1 MSTTTLP
8 SKPLA
13 PPAAGLA
20 PSSSSPSSSS
30 GPTSTSTGTRVRT
43 ALTRALTHPVVHAV
57 VLAALLA
64 APAFLKGATLQIL
77 AFAMVSI
84 IFAQSLG
91 VLTGLAGQV
100 SLGHAAFFGIGA
112 YGSALLVKAAG
123 LSLLLSIP
131 AAALTGAVVAWL
143 LSFPAGRVREVYLAM
158 MTLGFG
164 QIFFELAREWNGLTG
179 GVNGLSGIPSASLRT
194 LVVLGAKFDT
204 GDYFRLL
211 AVATALVLIGVR
223 NIAQSRV
230 GRAMCAMHHSE
241 LAAGSVGIARR
252 STRQLAYVISGAL
265 AGLAGSFYAHLVG
278 YIGPDSFGVSRSI
291 EVLVVAI
298 VGGMASSAGQVA
310 SALFFAFL
318 PESLQAFAHYQFI
331 VYGLILAFSLIVLP
345 KGLGGLLFLPPRFVR
360 SRHADA
366 LRAAPSV
373 PARDVQA
380 AANVVFAA
388 RASGASALS
397 VQGVTMRFG
406 GLTALDN
413 VSLDIP
419 QRHITA
425 LVGPNG
431 SGKSTLVN
439 VISGIY
445 QPTRGCVRLGERV
458 VTGLADHEMA
468 GAGVVRTFQDPRLI
482 PHFTVRE
489 NLLLG
494 AHRSLRYSWLA
505 ALLALPHTRRAEA
518 GALARC
524 DAVLELLDLSDSAD
538 TVVDALPYGHRRM
551 VELGR
556 MLLAQPRIILLD
568 EPAAGLSDP
577 EMDRLA
583 AVLVKLKGLGISVL
597 LIEHHMDFLAS
608 LVDEVVV
615 LDSGQII
622 YRGDMPGMR
631 SDARVIAAYLG
642 DDAGDDVSN
651 EAAGHA

>member
-1 MSTTTLP
+1 MNHATTTTP
-8 SKPLA
+8 TFKPLA
-13 PPAAGLA
+13 RPAPAL
-20 PSSSSPSSSS
+20 SPSSASA
-30 GPTSTSTGTRVRT
+30 VRR
-43 ALTRALTHPVVHAV
+43 ALTRAVTHPLVQ
-57 VLAALLA
+57 LAALALLLA

-84 IFAQSLG
+84 LFAQSLG

-112 YGSALLVKAAG
+112 YGSAILAKAAG

-131 AAALTGAVVAWL
+131 VATLSGALVAWL

-194 LVVLGAKFDT
+194 LVVFGAKLDT
-204 GDYFRLL
+204 GDYFRVL
-211 AVATALVLIGVR
+211 VIVTALVLIGVR
-223 NIAQSRV
+223 NVAQSRV
-230 GRAMCAMHHSE
+230 GRAMCALHHSE

-252 STRQLAYVISGAL
+252 PTRQLAYVMSGAL
-265 AGLAGSFYAHLVG
+265 AGLAGCFYAHLVG

-318 PESLQAFAHYQFI
+318 PESLQAFADYQFI

-345 KGLGGLLFLPPRFVR
+345 KGLGGLLFQPPRFVR
-360 SRHADA
+360 AQRT
-366 LRAAPSV
+366 
-373 PARDVQA
+373 QA
-380 AANVVFAA
+380 AGDVEAAAKVVFAP

-419 QRHITA
+419 AHHITA

-445 QPTRGCVRLGERV
+445 QPTHGSVHLGERR

-494 AHRSLRYSWLA
+494 AHRSLRYAWLA

-518 GALARC
+518 DALARC
-524 DAVLELLDLSDSAD
+524 DAVLELLEMRALAD
-538 TVVDALPYGHRRM
+538 TIVDSLPYGHRRM

-583 AVLVKLKGLGISVL
+583 AVLVKLKALGISVL

-608 LVDEVVV
+608 LVDEVIV
-615 LDSGQII
+615 LDSGHII
-622 YRGDMPGMR
+622 YRGAMDGMR
-631 SDARVIAAYLG
+631 RDAQVIAAYLG
-642 DDAGDDVSN
+642 DDVGDDVAGDVGN
-651 EAAGHA
+651 EAAAHA

>member
-1 MSTTTLP
+1 MTDLTLKPAAAGSRSTAADVRTTLTRIVIH
-8 SKPLA
+8 
-13 PPAAGLA
+13 PAFQLI
-20 PSSSSPSSSS
+20 
-30 GPTSTSTGTRVRT
+30 
-43 ALTRALTHPVVHAV
+43 ALGV
-57 VLAALLA
+57 LLA
-64 APAFLKGATLQIL
+64 APAFLKGATIQIL
-77 AFAMVSI
+77 AFALVSI

-91 VLTGLAGQV
+91 LLTGLAGQV

-112 YGSALLVKAAG
+112 YGSAILAKSVG

-131 AAALTGAVVAWL
+131 LAALSGALVAWL

-164 QIFFELAREWNGLTG
+164 QIFFEVAREWTALTG
-179 GVNGLSGIPSASLRT
+179 GINGMSGVPSASLRT
-194 LVVLGAKFDT
+194 LVVFGAKLEG
-204 GDYFRLL
+204 GDFFRVLVL
-211 AVATALVLIGVR
+211 VTALVLIGVR
-223 NIAQSRV
+223 NVAQSRV

-241 LAAGSVGIARR
+241 FAAGSVGIAQRP
-252 STRQLAYVISGAL
+252 TRQLAYAMSGAL

-278 YIGPDSFGVSRSI
+278 YIGPDSFGISRSI
-291 EVLVVAI
+291 EVLVVSI
-298 VGGMASSAGQVA
+298 VGGMASSAGQVV

-318 PESLQAFAHYQFI
+318 PESLQAFADYQFI

-360 SRHADA
+360 AAQARPSRDA
-366 LRAAPSV
+366 
-373 PARDVQA
+373 QTA
-380 AANVVFAA
+380 AANEVFAP

-419 QRHITA
+419 AGHITA

-445 QPTRGCVRLGERV
+445 KPTNGRIHLGERD

-468 GAGVVRTFQDPRLI
+468 GTGVVRTFQDPRLI

-505 ALLALPHTRRAEA
+505 AVLSLPHARRAEA
-518 GALARC
+518 QALVRC
-524 DAVLELLDLSDSAD
+524 DAVLELLEMTAMAD
-538 TVVDALPYGHRRM
+538 AVVDSLPYGHRRM

-583 AVLVKLKGLGISVL
+583 AIVVKLKALGISVL
-597 LIEHHMDFLAS
+597 LIEHHMDFLAN

-615 LDSGQII
+615 LDSGNII
-622 YRGDMPGMR
+622 YRGDMEGMR
-631 SDARVIAAYLG
+631 RDADVIAAYLG
-642 DDAGDDVSN
+642 D

>member
-1 MSTTTLP
+1 MNTTTLTT
-8 SKPLA
+8 KPLV
-13 PPAAGLA
+13 PHAAGLA
-20 PSSSSPSSSS
+20 AANSTSSSTS
-30 GPTSTSTGTRVRT
+30 GSTSTSAGTKART
-43 ALTRALTHPVVHAV
+43 ALTRAVAHPVVQVV
-57 VLAALLA
+57 VLVALLA

-84 IFAQSLG
+84 LFAQSLG

-112 YGSALLVKAAG
+112 YGSAILVKSAG
-123 LSLLLSIP
+123 LSLLVSIP
-131 AAALTGAVVAWL
+131 VAALSGALVAWL

-194 LVVLGAKFDT
+194 LVVLGAKVDS

-211 AVATALVLIGVR
+211 VVVTALVLIGVR
-223 NIAQSRV
+223 NVAQSRV

-252 STRQLAYVISGAL
+252 PTRQLAYVISGAL
-265 AGLAGSFYAHLVG
+265 AGLAGSFYAHLIG
-278 YIGPDSFGVSRSI
+278 YIGPDSFGVARSI

-318 PESLQAFAHYQFI
+318 PESLQAFADYQFI

-345 KGLGGLLFLPPRFVR
+345 KGLGGLLFVPPRFVR
-360 SRHADA
+360 S
-366 LRAAPSV
+366 LRAVSAH
-373 PARDVQA
+373 DVQA
-380 AANVVFAA
+380 AAAAVFAP
-388 RASGASALS
+388 RASSASALS

-419 QRHITA
+419 ARHITA

-445 QPTRGCVRLGERV
+445 QPTHGCVRLGERV

-518 GALARC
+518 DALARC
-524 DAVLELLDLSDSAD
+524 DAVLELLELSDIAD
-538 TVVDALPYGHRRM
+538 AVVDSLPYGHRRM

-615 LDSGQII
+615 LDSGHII
-622 YRGDMPGMR
+622 YRGDMAGMR

>member
-1 MSTTTLP
+1 MSDTTPTL
-8 SKPLA
+8 KPLA
-13 PPAAGLA
+13 RRATAVA
-20 PSSSSPSSSS
+20 SVTT
-30 GPTSTSTGTRVRT
+30 TSTATATTTDTATRIRS
-43 ALTRALTHPVVHAV
+43 ALSRAVTHPVVQLVA
-57 VLAALLA
+57 LTALLA
-64 APAFLKGATLQIL
+64 APVFLKGATLQIL

-112 YGSALLVKAAG
+112 YGSAILAKSAG
-123 LSLLLSIP
+123 LSLLLCIP
-131 AAALTGAVVAWL
+131 VATLSGALVAWL

-179 GVNGLSGIPSASLRT
+179 GVNGMSGIPSASLRT
-194 LVVLGAKFDT
+194 LAVLGTKLDT
-204 GDYFRLL
+204 GDYFRVL
-211 AVATALVLIGVR
+211 VIVTALVLIGVR
-223 NIAQSRV
+223 NVAQSRV

-241 LAAGSVGIARR
+241 FAAGSVGIARR
-252 STRQLAYVISGAL
+252 PTRALAYVMSGAL

-278 YIGPDSFGVSRSI
+278 YIGPDSFGVARSI

-318 PESLQAFAHYQFI
+318 PESLQAFADYQFI

-345 KGLGGLLFLPPRFVR
+345 KGLGGLLFVAPRFVR
-360 SRHADA
+360 AQHVQRQQAASA
-366 LRAAPSV
+366 L
-373 PARDVQA
+373 QA
-380 AANVVFAA
+380 AANVVFAPRDSA
-388 RASGASALS
+388 ASALS

-419 QRHITA
+419 ARHITA

-445 QPTRGCVRLGERV
+445 QPTQGSVRLGERV
-458 VTGLADHEMA
+458 VTGLADHQMA

-482 PHFTVRE
+482 PQFTVRE

-505 ALLALPHTRRAEA
+505 AVLALPHARRAEA
-518 GALARC
+518 DALARC
-524 DAVLELLDLSDSAD
+524 DAVLDLLEMRELAD
-538 TVVDALPYGHRRM
+538 TVVDSLPYGHRRM

-583 AVLVKLKGLGISVL
+583 AVLRKLKTLGISVL

-615 LDSGQII
+615 LDSGNII
-622 YRGDMPGMR
+622 YRGDMDGMR
-631 SDARVIAAYLG
+631 RDAQVIAAYLG
-642 DDAGDDVSN
+642 DDAADK
-651 EAAGHA
+651 ATAHA